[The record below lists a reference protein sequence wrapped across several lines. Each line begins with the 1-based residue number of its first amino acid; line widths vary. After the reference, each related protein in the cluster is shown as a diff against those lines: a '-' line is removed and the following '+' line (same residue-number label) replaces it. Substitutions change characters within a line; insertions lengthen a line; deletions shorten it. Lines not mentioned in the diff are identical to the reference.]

1 MFLGTVSQ
9 LLNDISEPVHLA
21 LSPVISLN
29 SMFGSSASSKIFHG
43 HCLIVT
49 CASIPKY
56 ENSQSPSQLEGIR
69 EVISEE
75 ERFILNDFLD

>member
-1 MFLGTVSQ
+1 MSQ
-9 LLNDISEPVHLA
+9 LLDDISELVHLA

-43 HCLIVT
+43 HWLIMT
-49 CASIPKY
+49 CDSIAKY
-56 ENSQSPSQLEGIR
+56 ENSQPPSQLEKVR

-75 ERFILNDFLD
+75 ERFTPNDFLD